1 MSETI
6 ENPSTS
12 EDVEGYAM
20 DKVIHSNTTKTIDG
34 ESSTI
39 DHIDGLDNNTNEAKE
54 SFIKDTNNG

>member
-20 DKVIHSNTTKTIDG
+20 DKVIHSNTTKKIDG

-54 SFIKDTNNG
+54 SFIKATNNG